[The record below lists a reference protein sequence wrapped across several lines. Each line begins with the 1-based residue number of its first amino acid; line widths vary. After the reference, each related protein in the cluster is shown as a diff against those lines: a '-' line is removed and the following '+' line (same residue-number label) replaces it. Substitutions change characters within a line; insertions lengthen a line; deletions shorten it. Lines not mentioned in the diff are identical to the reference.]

1 MRKINFRKGNASGYI
16 GLSLVLLSY
25 IGLICIVAL
34 FSAFFTQTK
43 VQMLTDVVMD
53 GATVA
58 GNLPSGFNKDI
69 MESKAYEILEKNE
82 IENIVIEDIK
92 VEAEQDGNGTPT
104 GSTIVSGTL
113 SADIEMYAPI
123 YLDYDARFKTTASA
137 VIRIDPITNEEG
149 LLSENFIHCEG
160 ALPPFATTSPGHRN
174 SAYVT
179 WIMNYYL
186 NPENNLLYRSGVNE
200 FFIYDYL
207 MCMGFSEEEMRVGS
221 SDSLK
226 QTLKKFLTGE
236 EWTKTTEYEE
246 IISAANAGKPV
257 LIVNTENYLMSVVMP
272 VQGIKGEHEIPT
284 AFVGEERWNYKNIS
298 IESLINSEKVFAVIH
313 E

>member
-1 MRKINFRKGNASGYI
+1 MRKIDFRKGNASGYL
-16 GLSLVLLSY
+16 GLSLVLVSY
-25 IGLICIVAL
+25 VGIICIIAI
-34 FSAFFTQTK
+34 FSAFFTQAKT
-43 VQMLTDVVMD
+43 QMLTDVVMD

-58 GNLPSGFNKDI
+58 GNLPSGFNKEV

-92 VEAEQDGNGTPT
+92 AETELDENGNPT
-104 GSTIVSGTL
+104 GSTIATGTL
-113 SADIEMYAPI
+113 SAEIEIYAPI
-123 YLDYDARFKTTASA
+123 YLDYNTRFKTTASA
-137 VIRIDPITNEEG
+137 VVRVDPITNEEG
-149 LLSENFIHCEG
+149 LLSQNFIHCPG
-160 ALPPFATTSPGHRN
+160 AIPPFATTSPLQRN

-179 WIMNYYL
+179 WIMTFYL
-186 NPENNLLYRSGVNE
+186 NPENNLLYSNGINE

-226 QTLKKFLTGE
+226 HTLKKFLTGE